1 MKTPLLVQQLN
12 SLKETGLTEKEAL
25 ETIMYPKQAMNRFI
39 EPEEVASGVVYLAS
53 DLASGITG
61 EHLSVSGGI

>member
-1 MKTPLLVQQLN
+1 M
-12 SLKETGLTEKEAL
+12 TEKEAL

-53 DLASGITG
+53 RFSQWYQQENILVYQV
-61 EHLSVSGGI
+61 EFN